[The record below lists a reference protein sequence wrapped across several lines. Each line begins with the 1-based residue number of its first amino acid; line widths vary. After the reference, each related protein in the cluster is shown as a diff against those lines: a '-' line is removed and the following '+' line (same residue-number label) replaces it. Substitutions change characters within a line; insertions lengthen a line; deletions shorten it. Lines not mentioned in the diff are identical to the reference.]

1 MIYNKVKKS
10 RNMKKMQKLRDWIEQ
25 EKDKD
30 IKRELRQGNIVQI
43 IEDSLDY

>member
-10 RNMKKMQKLRDWIEQ
+10 RYMKKMQKLRDRIEQ

-30 IKRELRQGNIVQI
+30 IKRK
-43 IEDSLDY
+43 